1 MVAYGLL
8 GGSSDMLTTVS
19 HIVDRNDDDMYVL
32 TEIVLF
38 RNFNAL
44 TPKNFINFILRYEFP
59 GQNIVRTNSFYTYSE
74 KDFVLNPSE
83 EQVAARVKKEMQA
96 KNNLIIDNSKG
107 NDYQTIC
114 KYSSL
119 IFSKLRTHWLRLV
132 TDVTNA
138 FFLNSL

>member
-1 MVAYGLL
+1 
-8 GGSSDMLTTVS
+8 MLTTVS